1 MKTRR
6 DFENYLNEMY
16 GNKFGTELRYK
27 DNIQFEVLYIEW
39 KRG

>member
-6 DFENYLNEMY
+6 AFENYLNEMY
-16 GNKFGTELRYK
+16 GNNFGTNLRNN
-27 DNIQFEVLYIEW
+27 DIIQFEVLYIEW